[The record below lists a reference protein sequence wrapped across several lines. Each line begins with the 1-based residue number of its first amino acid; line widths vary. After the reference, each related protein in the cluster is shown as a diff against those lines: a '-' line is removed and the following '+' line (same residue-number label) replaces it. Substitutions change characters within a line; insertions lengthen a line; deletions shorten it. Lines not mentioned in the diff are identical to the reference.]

1 MQINSKIILRTLSV
15 VLTVGSVAIGLIIW
29 KLKYVPAYGGDFELT
44 YRAQPWK
51 FLDDTKKLNLLY
63 FGYVKCPDVCPLTL
77 SYAGGAFRKL
87 TPEQLD
93 KIRLIFVSV
102 DQENDDPVAVAD
114 YATNFFSSFIGLS
127 GSLSQIDKAI
137 GLYPA
142 SYMVEKNEKSYIG
155 YSIIHT
161 DKIFFLNNKGTVQDF
176 VASPRD
182 SEIVLQKI
190 KELL

>member
-1 MQINSKIILRTLSV
+1 MQINSKIIIRSLSLV
-15 VLTVGSVAIGLIIW
+15 FSVGAIAIGLLIW
-29 KLKYVPAYGGDFELT
+29 KLKYTPSYGGDFELT
-44 YRAQPWK
+44 YRAEPWK
-51 FLDDTKKLNLLY
+51 FSAEPKKLNLLY

-87 TPEQLD
+87 SSEQLE

-102 DQENDDPVAVAD
+102 DQENDDPEAVAD
-114 YATNFFSSFIGLS
+114 YATNFFASFIGLS
-127 GSLSQIDKAI
+127 GSLQQIDKTI

-161 DKIFFLNNKGTVQDF
+161 DKIFFLNEKGIVQDF
-176 VASPRD
+176 IASPRD
-182 SEIVLQKI
+182 SDLVLQKI

>member
-1 MQINSKIILRTLSV
+1 MQINSKIIFRTLSV
-15 VLTVGSVAIGLIIW
+15 VFTVGALAIGLIIW
-29 KLKYVPAYGGDFELT
+29 KLKYVPSYGGDFDLT
-44 YRAQPWK
+44 YRAQPWR
-51 FLDDTKKLNLLY
+51 FSDDTKKLNLLY

-87 TPEQLD
+87 TPEQLE

-102 DQENDDPVAVAD
+102 DQENDDPIAVAD
-114 YATNFFSSFIGLS
+114 YATNFFSSFTGLS

-161 DKIFFLNNKGTVQDF
+161 DKIFYLNNKGIVQDF

>member
-1 MQINSKIILRTLSV
+1 MQVNLKIIFRTLSV
-15 VLTVGSVAIGLIIW
+15 TFTVAALALGLLIW
-29 KLKYVPAYGGDFELT
+29 KLKYTPSYGGDFELT

-51 FLDDTKKLNLLY
+51 FSSEAKKLNLLY

-87 TPEQLD
+87 SAEQLQN
-93 KIRLIFVSV
+93 IRLIFVSV
-102 DQENDDPVAVAD
+102 DQEHDDPVAVAD
-114 YATNFFSSFIGLS
+114 YATNFFPTFMGLS
-127 GSLSQIDKAI
+127 GSLQQIDQTI

-161 DKIFFLNNKGTVQDF
+161 DKIFFLNDKGIVQDF